1 MCRGLRWY
9 FGTPEYNKEFTR
21 IPSKRIIIR
30 CMTLLDYFH
39 IVHVYW
45 CWWEDSWEQEDPLY
59 IFHNVA
65 RIYKKNK
72 FIYFKM
78 CPGRW
83 SIYCTYI
90 YRKCWWFPLP
100 HPPYWFKVTGHA
112 VNQAKGCCVLTERV
126 LYTHWKGVV
135 VIFLTF
141 QSRFTILIVVCC
153 AMLNN
158 KLQLIPLTPICLFI
172 STQ

>member
-1 MCRGLRWY
+1 MFPLLHICLFYDEVLKYSLKARLAHFDHRSPPPPIEESSLFTLDKLVLNCACVLCRGLRWY
-9 FGTPEYNKEFTR
+9 FGTPEDNKEFTR

-59 IFHNVA
+59 ILHNVA
-65 RIYKKNK
+65 HIYKKNK

-83 SIYCTYI
+83 SIYI
-90 YRKCWWFPLP
+90 YRKCWWVPLP
-100 HPPYWFKVTGHA
+100 HPPYWFKVTGHTFAVA
-112 VNQAKGCCVLTERV
+112 VNQAI
-126 LYTHWKGVV
+126 Y
-135 VIFLTF
+135 
-141 QSRFTILIVVCC
+141 
-153 AMLNN
+153 M
-158 KLQLIPLTPICLFI
+158 
-172 STQ
+172 